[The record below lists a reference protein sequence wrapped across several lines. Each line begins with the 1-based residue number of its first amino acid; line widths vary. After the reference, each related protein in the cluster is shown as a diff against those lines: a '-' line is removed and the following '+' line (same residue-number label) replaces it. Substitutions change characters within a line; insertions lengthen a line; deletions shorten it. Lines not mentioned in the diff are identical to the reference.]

1 MNLAL
6 SDEPDALPS
15 LVVNII
21 EASPHATADELA
33 KLAQLH
39 KDGVLTDAEFAA
51 AKQKVL
57 FGSGKDGTDGLD
69 GATDGLSAAAL
80 TAQILVSYDELA
92 ARLIS
97 TEIELK
103 AIYQLDV
110 PPPPASPPLCQ
121 MPVLSGMVLSQK
133 AKKGAQ
139 IIKLESQ
146 ACGLEKG
153 MMLSIGEGDTQEAI
167 TIYGFGSILL
177 AAPLQ
182 YNHAAGEAVTFL
194 PSSPPMAPVA
204 DVAEQV
210 LGGAG
215 DSAISDSSGDEEAF
229 MVTMIVC

>member
-1 MNLAL
+1 
-6 SDEPDALPS
+6 
-15 LVVNII
+15 
-21 EASPHATADELA
+21 
-33 KLAQLH
+33 
-39 KDGVLTDAEFAA
+39 AEFAA

-57 FGSGKDGTDGLD
+57 FGSGKDGTEGLD

-146 ACGLEKG
+146 ARYLV
-153 MMLSIGEGDTQEAI
+153 I
-167 TIYGFGSILL
+167 T
-177 AAPLQ
+177 
-182 YNHAAGEAVTFL
+182 
-194 PSSPPMAPVA
+194 PV
-204 DVAEQV
+204 
-210 LGGAG
+210 
-215 DSAISDSSGDEEAF
+215 
-229 MVTMIVC
+229 